1 MEKIDFN
8 PHRRRKYQIAPF
20 FAPLM
25 ETKGEIP
32 DVVGLDLDDPRE
44 FVNIVSNEGDSLRV
58 KLKHACLSGVIKRTF
73 LETDHSATMMRCDVS
88 SLSLKLIVEYFN
100 IHKGVPPPKIQR
112 PIVARELSKVA
123 CQEDTDLVERVAPT
137 RKVLYDLI
145 NAANL
150 LEIPGLLE
158 ITTIK
163 VALLMKGQPIEKI
176 REILNPN
183 VPHEK

>member
-1 MEKIDFN
+1 MLQYVHI
-8 PHRRRKYQIAPF
+8 
-20 FAPLM
+20 M
-25 ETKGEIP
+25 
-32 DVVGLDLDDPRE
+32 
-44 FVNIVSNEGDSLRV
+44 
-58 KLKHACLSGVIKRTF
+58 
-73 LETDHSATMMRCDVS
+73 
-88 SLSLKLIVEYFN
+88 
-100 IHKGVPPPKIQR
+100 KGVTPPKIPR
-112 PIVARELSKVA
+112 PIVARELRKLA
-123 CQEDTDLVERVAPT
+123 CQEDTDLVERVPPT

-176 REILNPN
+176 REILNPD